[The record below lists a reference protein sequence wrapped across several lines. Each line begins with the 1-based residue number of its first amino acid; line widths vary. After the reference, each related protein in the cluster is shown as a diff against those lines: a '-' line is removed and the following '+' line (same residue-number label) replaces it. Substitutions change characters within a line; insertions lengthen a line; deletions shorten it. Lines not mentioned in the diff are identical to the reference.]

1 MNAELSQNQT
11 KLLID
16 NFETLSETIM
26 LPTFQIAGAFY
37 VFFFSKNHCGWLQLG
52 KIVLNCFQSVHFT
65 SIHNNV
71 TLV

>member
-16 NFETLSETIM
+16 NFETLSETICYLLFKLQEPFM
-26 LPTFQIAGAFY
+26 FSYFQKII
-37 VFFFSKNHCGWLQLG
+37 VVSQLG
-52 KIVLNCFQSVHFT
+52 KIVLNYFHSVHFT

-71 TLV
+71 TLL